1 MAVVIISVLAV
12 IILLWSGVLD
22 SFLYKDTKTVQKTN
36 QNNINRQKPKNYET
50 GNYHSRTLT
59 KKEKAIII
67 LGMLYIAYEDDRK
80 VDEQEKFSI
89 EFNSALLGM
98 SLEEYDNIIDDLKVV
113 DDKELFAQL
122 KNLSLENKKFVVRA
136 FHSVANTSSFA
147 FHRKAP
153 IMFQILEE
161 MDVDI
166 ERIMDYL

>member
-67 LGMLYIAYEDDRK
+67 LGMFYIAYEDDRR
-80 VDEQEKFSI
+80 VDEQERFAI
-89 EFNSALLGM
+89 EFNAAILGM
-98 SLEEYDNIIDDLKVV
+98 SIEEYNTIIKNLKVT
-113 DDKELFAQL
+113 DDKELFVQL
-122 KNLSLENKKFVVRA
+122 KSNSLEHKKFVVRA
-136 FHSVANTSSFA
+136 FQSVANTSPLTFD
-147 FHRKAP
+147 RNVP
-153 IMFQILEE
+153 IMFQILE
-161 MDVDI
+161 
-166 ERIMDYL
+166 